1 MAKLTRPACRA
12 ASRVHLAAIQLV
24 ESSSQ
29 KGLTVNTTLQAPAC
43 STERTV
49 ADTVR
54 PHRTGVVTSVM
65 TAAPRPGVAVN
76 ASAREP
82 VSPGAATE
90 PGALAV
96 FNVANYRRFAAG
108 QSLSLIGSWTQ
119 TVAEGLL
126 VWHVTHSSIVL
137 GLVAATRYVPVLI
150 GTPYAGLIVDRHDR
164 RQMLMLTSTVL
175 GVTSLAMG
183 AAVLTHAIVIWMAF
197 LSAAV
202 SGVMTCLDNP
212 ARMAF
217 IPELVGTPLL
227 RRAITTNSI
236 MANVGRAVGPAV
248 AAALVHSYGLGWC
261 FVFNA
266 ASFALVI
273 VALLRLNTT
282 MLYPAGVAGRTTGQ
296 VREGL
301 RIARIDRNIA
311 GPLMMMAFIGTLTY
325 EFETSLPIFAEQTL
339 RAGDYG
345 YSWLTTA
352 FGVGA
357 VMAGLI
363 LVKWPQ
369 TGLARLVWVAAAYA
383 AAMAL
388 LALSPTLRAGVAA
401 AFLVGAASIAFLTT
415 GNSTIQLAAPP
426 QMRGRVTGLWTT
438 AFVGSTPI
446 GAVAVGVIA
455 HFYGGRGGLVA
466 GVVGCIA
473 AVIAGALI
481 FRHHNTIHHNPKEI
495 TK

>member
-1 MAKLTRPACRA
+1 VR
-12 ASRVHLAAIQLV
+12 
-24 ESSSQ
+24 
-29 KGLTVNTTLQAPAC
+29 TTLRPRTRGA
-43 STERTV
+43 ERDV
-49 ADTVR
+49 ADTMR
-54 PHRTGVVTSVM
+54 PPSAGVVTSVM
-65 TAAPRPGVAVN
+65 TTAPRFGAGVNTAVRQQVSSTTAAAPGV
-76 ASAREP
+76 
-82 VSPGAATE
+82 
-90 PGALAV
+90 LAV
-96 FNVANYRRFAAG
+96 FGVANYRRFAAG
-108 QSLSLIGSWTQ
+108 QSVSLIGSWTQ
-119 TVAEGLL
+119 DIAQALL
-126 VWHVTHSSIVL
+126 VWQVTHSPIML
-137 GLVAATRYVPVLI
+137 GLVAAIRYVPVLI

-164 RQMLMLTSTVL
+164 RHVLMLTSTVL

-183 AAVLTHAIVIWMAF
+183 AAVLTHVIAIWQAF

-202 SGVMTCLDNP
+202 FGVMTSLDNP

-217 IPELVGTPLL
+217 IPELVGAPLI
-227 RRAITTNSI
+227 RQAITTNSI

-248 AAALVHSYGLGWC
+248 AAALVHFYGLGWC

-266 ASFALVI
+266 ASFGLVI
-273 VALLRLNTT
+273 VALLRLNITV
-282 MLYPAGVAGRTTGQ
+282 LRPAGVVGRTAGQ
-296 VREGL
+296 LREAF
-301 RIARIDRNIA
+301 RIACADRNIA
-311 GPLMMMAFIGTLTY
+311 GPLVMMAFVGTMTY

-339 RAGDYG
+339 RAGVYG
-345 YSWLTTA
+345 YSGLTTA

-369 TGLARLVWVAAAYA
+369 TGLARLVWMAAGYA

-415 GNSTIQLAAPP
+415 GNSTIQLTAPP

-455 HFYGGRGGLVA
+455 HFYGGRGGLAA
-466 GVVGCIA
+466 GVFGCVA

-481 FRHHNTIHHNPKEI
+481 FKHHSTIHHNTKEI
-495 TK
+495 RK